1 MPVGDAA
8 LTASSAGGRRVG
20 YDGGVL
26 HLRADGCEASIHP
39 DVGGRLGQLDLG
51 DGPLLRGPDEDLGW
65 AEWGYYPLLPWSNRI
80 PDGHL
85 VFGTIDSRLPVNW
98 SDGSAIH
105 GLAAATPWTVRS
117 SSETTAELVVEAE
130 VGPYRVRGEQSFDLR
145 PDELRLRLGVVNA
158 GDSAV
163 PGGIG
168 IHPWFRAGRVRVP
181 AELKWPGDP
190 LPTGPPIP
198 VAAADD
204 LRAGAVPP
212 PMDRCFTG
220 LTDTVAEV
228 PGLRLRWDGPVT
240 QVVVFSG
247 EPGWVAV
254 EPVTMA
260 NDGFGL
266 AERGIPGHGVQVLE
280 PGGDLEVTYRFERRR

>member
-1 MPVGDAA
+1 
-8 LTASSAGGRRVG
+8 
-20 YDGGVL
+20 VL
-26 HLRADGCEASIHP
+26 QLRAGDSEATVHP

-51 DGPLLRGPDEDLGW
+51 DGPLLRGPGDDRGW
-65 AEWGYYPLLPWSNRI
+65 AEWGCYPLLPWSNRI
-80 PDGHL
+80 PGGHL

-105 GLAAATPWTVRS
+105 GLAASVPWTVRS
-117 SSETTAELVVEAE
+117 ASESAADVVVEVE
-130 VGPYRVRGEQSFDLR
+130 TGPYHVRGEQSFDLR
-145 PDELRLRLGVVNA
+145 PGELRLRLAVRNA
-158 GDSAV
+158 GGLGV
-163 PGGIG
+163 PAGIG

-181 AELKWPGDP
+181 ADLKWPGDP
-190 LPTGPPIP
+190 LPMGPPVP
-198 VAAADD
+198 VEVDDD
-204 LRAGAVPP
+204 LRAGIVPP

-220 LTDTVAEV
+220 LTDTAAEV
-228 PGLRLRWDGPVT
+228 PGLRLHWDGPVS
-240 QVVVFSG
+240 QVVVFTG

-280 PGGDLEVTYRFERRR
+280 PGGELEVTYRFQRRV